1 MRLEGHEGVS
11 HVDVWRKSGPGRG
24 TRKCK
29 GPAVCRC
36 VYGTAWGQVAAVQ
49 RARGESGRCLS
60 DMGGGP
66 GSNSENFGFSSGS
79 GGNQWRILTRGE
91 MRSDICF
98 KGIP

>member
-1 MRLEGHEGVS
+1 MVREE
-11 HVDVWRKSGPGRG
+11 GPGSA
-24 TRKCK
+24 KVLWYAC
-29 GPAVCRC
+29 C

-60 DMGGGP
+60 DMGGEP
-66 GSNSENFGFSSGS
+66 GSNSENLGFSSGS

-91 MRSDICF
+91 MRSDTCF